1 MRTFAFLFLCVVATP
16 AAAQHLPDIYDD
28 QHLVAVVALKISSD
42 ASDGYDVSL
51 TASTLISSS
60 KSLPSVDKAWNQDDL
75 VCLVLDAE
83 GRRLHT
89 IVLGQPLK
97 VRFEY
102 PEDDGSIG
110 SAIIDV
116 REHDVIV
123 HFPFD
128 ESVHALQIAIARDE
142 YSLHSLKTLHWTETR

>member
-1 MRTFAFLFLCVVATP
+1 MRAFAFLILCVVATP
-16 AAAQHLPDIYDD
+16 ATAQHLPEIYDD
-28 QHLVAVVALKISSD
+28 QRLVAVVALKISSD

-51 TASTLISSS
+51 TASTVISSG
-60 KSLPSVDKAWNQDDL
+60 KSLPSVDKTWNQDDL

-116 REHDVIV
+116 RAHDVVV

-128 ESVHALQIAIARDE
+128 ESVYALQIAIARDE
-142 YSLHSLKTLHWTETR
+142 NSLHTLKTLHWTETR